1 MPTCLLTVC
10 KSAPDIAY
18 AMEFG
23 QRWCKKAGID
33 VTGTLVLPE
42 EYLNVTAKEYYG

>member
-1 MPTCLLTVC
+1 MPMCLMTVC

-23 QRWCKKAGID
+23 RRWCKKAGVD
-33 VTGTLVLPE
+33 VTETLLLSERYVT
-42 EYLNVTAKEYYG
+42 VTAKEYYE